1 MSLTP
6 EEQKVAEETKSHM
19 KATLRLHWEW
29 ERYLGALQAILAS
42 PPNEAHAIARI
53 ALDEGDLKPYF

>member
-6 EEQKVAEETKSHM
+6 EEQKEVDLVEA
-19 KATLRLHWEW
+19 LIDLQ
-29 ERYLGALQAILAS
+29 RYLGALQAILAS

>member
-1 MSLTP
+1 MTLTP
-6 EEQKVAEETKSHM
+6 EQQKEIDYM
-19 KATLRLHWEW
+19 MPLFLQLRER